1 MDEPTA
7 NLDYGNRCRV
17 MERVARLGADGYT
30 VLFSTHEPNQAF
42 RYASRVLALQ
52 NGGVAAEGAPGEV
65 LTPEVLSGLYGVRVA
80 VRRVEVGGR
89 EYAVCVPCA
98 GEDG

>member
-1 MDEPTA
+1 
-7 NLDYGNRCRV
+7 
-17 MERVARLGADGYT
+17 
-30 VLFSTHEPNQAF
+30 
-42 RYASRVLALQ
+42 
-52 NGGVAAEGAPGEV
+52 

-80 VRRVEVGGR
+80 VRRVEAGGR